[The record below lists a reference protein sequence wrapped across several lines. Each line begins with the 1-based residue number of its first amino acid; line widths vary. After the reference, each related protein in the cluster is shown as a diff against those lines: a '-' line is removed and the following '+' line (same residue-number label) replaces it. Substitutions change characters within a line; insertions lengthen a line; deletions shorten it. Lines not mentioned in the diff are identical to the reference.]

1 MAMNVVELDVI
12 RGAEVHRQPYRYIV
26 GDGFLQKDKI
36 DSLRQDFPG
45 IDKPGFLTVQDV
57 ALRGTFKQ
65 LIEDLESSEMAKA
78 LSEKLDLDLDP
89 LPRLTTIRKL
99 SQLKDGRIHTDSESK
114 LATFLVYMNDA
125 WNDDGGGR
133 LRVLNGPDDFDDMT
147 AEISPV
153 MGSCFGFRRADNS
166 WHGHKPFAGERR
178 VVQITWLRDADEL
191 ERKKKRNGV
200 AQFFKGIFGR

>member
-1 MAMNVVELDVI
+1 MTNILNFDVVRNADV
-12 RGAEVHRQPYRYIV
+12 HTQPYRYIV
-26 GDGFLQKDKI
+26 GDGFLKEDKI
-36 DSLRQDFPG
+36 EQLRQDFPT
-45 IDKPGFLTVQDV
+45 IDKPGFLTVQEVD
-57 ALRGTFKQ
+57 LRGTFKQ
-65 LIEDLESSEMAKA
+65 LIDELESSEMADA
-78 LSEKLDLDLDP
+78 LSSKLGLDLDSH
-89 LPRLTTIRKL
+89 PRLTTIRRL

-125 WNDDGGGR
+125 WNDDGAGR
-133 LRVLNGPDDFDDMT
+133 LRVLNGPDDFDAMT

-178 VVQITWLRDADEL
+178 VVQITWLRDASEL
-191 ERKKKRNGV
+191 ERKKKRNSM